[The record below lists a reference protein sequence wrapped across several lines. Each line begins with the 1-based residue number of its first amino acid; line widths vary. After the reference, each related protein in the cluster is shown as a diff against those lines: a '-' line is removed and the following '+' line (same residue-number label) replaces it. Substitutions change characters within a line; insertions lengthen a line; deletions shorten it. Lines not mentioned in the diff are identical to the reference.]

1 MKKNIPDSQFL
12 SDMFLIIVEMD
23 NSDKQT
29 NAIGDEGQKMCAK
42 MGYQFVRLSLYNSED
57 LVSSLHKNLYELIE
71 NYYYPNEEERPS
83 KKNYESQY
91 MFHYA

>member
-1 MKKNIPDSQFL
+1 
-12 SDMFLIIVEMD
+12 MFLIIVEMD

-91 MFHYA
+91 MFHYAEPNEE